1 MSDVDDEVLRR
12 HFVAVA
18 TGKYDDPAFP
28 PLEVDGEV
36 AALRDWLC
44 HEQLGPRR
52 FTPRFPELAANPTKT
67 QIRDALEDPPP
78 ERLWRA
84 GDAAVVFVTGHGTK
98 ADDTHYLV
106 LKGTDSSRLVGTAI
120 RTGDLI
126 AWLAE
131 TRIRHLLVVL
141 DACYAGA
148 VARDTTRLDR
158 DLPPTWL
165 VLPSATKNEQAIVG
179 ALTSAVTRFLDKLGR
194 PEGGSYGGALEPYLK
209 VDEFLRGVREH
220 LDPGQ
225 TVTPLYG
232 SQLGDRHLCL
242 PNPHYRGSDTA
253 ELTPARHELALP
265 RSDLETHWR
274 PRARGVMRDDEPGW
288 LFTGRATLIRAL
300 IDAATGAAGA
310 TVVTGGAG
318 SGKSAALARL
328 VTLSDT
334 RFVDQHRDELH
345 DVPDELRPPAGA
357 VDVAVLA
364 TGKLHTQVL
373 AQICTALHVP
383 PPATAHAEPT
393 DTERLDA
400 WHHWLTTH
408 QRPLTIVVDA
418 LDEATHPHD
427 LLHNVLAKLEPDPT
441 HPHIRLL
448 IGVRSHAAGS
458 RPEPQPSSGAALADT
473 AAHVLQARRIPVD
486 EPPWWNQHDV
496 TDYVGSI
503 LRHTPR
509 SPYHAVSD
517 EIVDAVAGVLGTQA
531 GRSFLIARIAASS
544 LAAHHTVVQAADPA
558 WRAALNDGVLGVF
571 RDDLHRS
578 LPNPNDRHRAVVLLR
593 AVAFAYGAG
602 LPWGNIWPLVAH
614 AVDDD
619 GGYYG
624 DNDIAWL
631 LQSRLG
637 AYLVTD
643 TEDDTTVYRLF
654 HDLLRTTL
662 RERWRE
668 LLTPTPPSTTP

>member
-1 MSDVDDEVLRR
+1 MSDVDAEVSRR

-18 TGKYDDPAFP
+18 TGKYDDPTWS

-44 HEQLGPRR
+44 KEQLGPRR
-52 FTPRFPELAANPTKT
+52 FTPRFPELAANPTKQ

-78 ERLWRA
+78 LQAWRA
-84 GDAAVVFVTGHGTK
+84 ADAAVVFVTGHGMK
-98 ADDTHYLV
+98 ADGTHYLV
-106 LKGTDSSRLVGTAI
+106 LSKTDRTRLVGTAI

-165 VLPSATKNEQAIVG
+165 VLPSATKNEEAVVG
-179 ALTSAVTRFLDKLGR
+179 ALTGAVTRFLAKLAR

-220 LDPGQ
+220 LAPGQ

-232 SQLGDRHLCL
+232 SQLGDRHVCL

-300 IDAATGAAGA
+300 IDAATGTPGA

-334 RFVDQHRDELH
+334 RFLDQHRDELH

-373 AQICTALHVP
+373 AQICAALHVP
-383 PPATAHAEPT
+383 APTTAHAEPT

-400 WHHWLTTH
+400 WHNWLATH
-408 QRPLTIVVDA
+408 QRPLTVVVDA

-441 HPHIRLL
+441 HPRIRLL
-448 IGVRSHAAGS
+448 IGVRSHAAGD
-458 RPEPQPSSGAALADT
+458 RPDPAPGSGNALADT
-473 AAHVLQARRIPVD
+473 TTRVLHARRIPVD
-486 EPPWWNQHDV
+486 EPPWWDQRDV
-496 TDYVGSI
+496 TDYVRSI
-503 LRHTPR
+503 LRHTPN
-509 SPYHAVSD
+509 SPYRTVPDHTSN
-517 EIVDAVAGVLGTQA
+517 AVAEVLGSQA

-544 LAAHHTVVQAADPA
+544 LAAHHMVVESTDPA

-571 RDDLHRS
+571 RDDLHRR
-578 LPNPNDRHRAVVLLR
+578 LRKPADRHRAVVLLR

-602 LPWGNIWPLVAH
+602 LPWGAIWPLVAH

-624 DNDIAWL
+624 DTDIAWL
-631 LQSRLG
+631 LASPFG
-637 AYLVTD
+637 AYLVVD

-662 RERWRE
+662 RESWRE
-668 LLTPTPPSTTP
+668 LLTPIPPAATP